1 MAIRGDAAGQAFALP
16 TDPEPEMGAAAS
28 RLDPAR
34 ARMRRLPDPKPLT
47 QHGPAQIIAMCNQ
60 KGGVGKTT
68 STINLGAAL
77 VEYGRKVLLID
88 LDPQGALSV
97 GLGVP
102 AQNFDRTIYNALME
116 RRTSLKDVRVSTDI
130 PGLDLVPSNI
140 DLSAAEVQLVAEVGR
155 EHTLVRALR
164 PMVDRYDYILIDCP
178 PSLGLLTINALL
190 AADEVHIPIAMTYL
204 ALEGVG
210 QVMDAIEAVKRELD
224 HPTLA
229 ITGVIP
235 TFFDGRTRLSREI
248 LQSIR
253 DHFGEV
259 VFATA
264 IRKNVKLDEAQSH
277 HQSIF
282 DYDPRSAGALE
293 YESLVEEVIQRESTA
308 LGRES
313 ARETPG

>member
-1 MAIRGDAAGQAFALP
+1 MSP
-16 TDPEPEMGAAAS
+16 
-28 RLDPAR
+28 
-34 ARMRRLPDPKPLT
+34 
-47 QHGPAQIIAMCNQ
+47 GPQRVIAMVNN

-68 STINLGAAL
+68 CTLNVAAGLARKNRRVLIVDIDPQANASLVLLGAKL
-77 VEYGRKVLLID
+77 FDLPCSLYDVLLE
-88 LDPQGALSV
+88 S
-97 GLGVP
+97 
-102 AQNFDRTIYNALME
+102 DRHIRE
-116 RRTSLKDVRVSTDI
+116 III
-130 PGLDLVPSNI
+130 PTPISGLDLAPSQTN
-140 DLSAAEVQLVAEVGR
+140 LANAELNLASVRGR
-155 EHTLVRALR
+155 ERVLR
-164 PMVDRYDYILIDCP
+164 RSMARGLEDYQYILIDCP

-190 AADEVHIPIAMTYL
+190 AAGEVYIPIAMTYL

-224 HPTLA
+224 HPTLSIA
-229 ITGVIP
+229 GVMP

-248 LQSIR
+248 LHSIR

-308 LGRES
+308 FGREP
-313 ARETPG
+313 ACQTPG

>member
-1 MAIRGDAAGQAFALP
+1 MNEVYVNPVPQRV
-16 TDPEPEMGAAAS
+16 
-28 RLDPAR
+28 
-34 ARMRRLPDPKPLT
+34 
-47 QHGPAQIIAMCNQ
+47 IAMVNN

-68 STINLGAAL
+68 CTLNIAAGL
-77 VEYGRKVLLID
+77 ARRNHRVLIVD
-88 LDPQGALSV
+88 LDPQANASLVLLGAKLFELPHSIYDILLEHDRHV
-97 GLGVP
+97 REIVVP
-102 AQNFDRTIYNALME
+102 
-116 RRTSLKDVRVSTDI
+116 TSI
-130 PGLDLVPSNI
+130 NGLDLVPSQTSLAN
-140 DLSAAEVQLVAEVGR
+140 AELNLTAIRGR
-155 EHTLVRALR
+155 ERVLGRSMARGLEEYH
-164 PMVDRYDYILIDCP
+164 YILIDCP

-210 QVMDAIEAVKRELD
+210 QVMDAIEAVKRELG

>member
-1 MAIRGDAAGQAFALP
+1 MNEVYVNPVPQRV
-16 TDPEPEMGAAAS
+16 
-28 RLDPAR
+28 
-34 ARMRRLPDPKPLT
+34 
-47 QHGPAQIIAMCNQ
+47 IAMVNN

-68 STINLGAAL
+68 CTLNIAAGL
-77 VEYGRKVLLID
+77 ARRNHRVLIVD
-88 LDPQGALSV
+88 LDPQANASLVLLGAKLFELPHSIYDILLEHDRHV
-97 GLGVP
+97 REIVVP
-102 AQNFDRTIYNALME
+102 
-116 RRTSLKDVRVSTDI
+116 TSINS
-130 PGLDLVPSNI
+130 LDLVPSQTSLANAE
-140 DLSAAEVQLVAEVGR
+140 LNLAAIRGR
-155 EHTLVRALR
+155 ERVLGRSMARGLEEYH
-164 PMVDRYDYILIDCP
+164 YILIDCP

>member
-1 MAIRGDAAGQAFALP
+1 MAKISPRV
-16 TDPEPEMGAAAS
+16 
-28 RLDPAR
+28 
-34 ARMRRLPDPKPLT
+34 
-47 QHGPAQIIAMCNQ
+47 IAMVNN

-68 STINLGAAL
+68 CALNIAAGLARKNRRILIIDTDPQANASLVLLGAKL
-77 VEYGRKVLLID
+77 FELPRSVYDILLESDRHI
-88 LDPQGALSV
+88 LEII
-97 GLGVP
+97 VP
-102 AQNFDRTIYNALME
+102 TLIA
-116 RRTSLKDVRVSTDI
+116 
-130 PGLDLVPSNI
+130 GLDLAPSQTSLAN
-140 DLSAAEVQLVAEVGR
+140 AELNLASVRGR
-155 EHTLVRALR
+155 ERVLR
-164 PMVDRYDYILIDCP
+164 RSMAWGLEDYHYILIDCP

-190 AADEVHIPIAMTYL
+190 AAGEVYIPIAMTYL

-210 QVMDAIEAVKRELD
+210 QVMDAIEAVKCELD
-224 HPTLA
+224 HSTLS

-259 VFATA
+259 VFATS

-293 YESLVEEVIQRESTA
+293 YESLVEEVIDRESTA
-308 LGRES
+308 IRRKS
-313 ARETPG
+313 ARQAPG

>member
-1 MAIRGDAAGQAFALP
+1 MSEVHVHPIP
-16 TDPEPEMGAAAS
+16 
-28 RLDPAR
+28 
-34 ARMRRLPDPKPLT
+34 RRV
-47 QHGPAQIIAMCNQ
+47 IAMVNN

-68 STINLGAAL
+68 CTLNITAGLARRS
-77 VEYGRKVLLID
+77 RRVLIVD
-88 LDPQGALSV
+88 LDPQANASLVLLGTKLFELPRSV
-97 GLGVP
+97 YDVLLEPDRHIREIIVP
-102 AQNFDRTIYNALME
+102 TPIA
-116 RRTSLKDVRVSTDI
+116 
-130 PGLDLVPSNI
+130 GLDLAPSQTN
-140 DLSAAEVQLVAEVGR
+140 LANAELNLASVRGR
-155 EHTLVRALR
+155 ERVLRRSMALGLG
-164 PMVDRYDYILIDCP
+164 DYHYILIDCP

-190 AADEVHIPIAMTYL
+190 AAGEVHIPIAMTYL

-224 HPTLA
+224 HPTLS

-259 VFATA
+259 VFATS

-293 YESLVEEVIQRESTA
+293 YESLVEEVIDRESTA

-313 ARETPG
+313 ARQTPG

>member
-1 MAIRGDAAGQAFALP
+1 MNEVYVNPVPQRV
-16 TDPEPEMGAAAS
+16 
-28 RLDPAR
+28 
-34 ARMRRLPDPKPLT
+34 
-47 QHGPAQIIAMCNQ
+47 IAMVNN

-68 STINLGAAL
+68 CTLNIAAGL
-77 VEYGRKVLLID
+77 ARRNHRVLIVD
-88 LDPQGALSV
+88 LDPQANASLVLLGAKLFELPHSIYDILLEHDRHV
-97 GLGVP
+97 REIVVP
-102 AQNFDRTIYNALME
+102 
-116 RRTSLKDVRVSTDI
+116 TSI
-130 PGLDLVPSNI
+130 NGLDLVPSQTSLAN
-140 DLSAAEVQLVAEVGR
+140 AELNLTAIRGR
-155 EHTLVRALR
+155 ERVLGRSMARGLEEYH
-164 PMVDRYDYILIDCP
+164 YILTDCP

-210 QVMDAIEAVKRELD
+210 QVMDAIEAVKRELG

>member
-1 MAIRGDAAGQAFALP
+1 MSEVHVHPIP
-16 TDPEPEMGAAAS
+16 
-28 RLDPAR
+28 
-34 ARMRRLPDPKPLT
+34 RRV
-47 QHGPAQIIAMCNQ
+47 IAMVNN

-68 STINLGAAL
+68 CTLNITAGLARRS
-77 VEYGRKVLLID
+77 RRVLIVD
-88 LDPQGALSV
+88 LDPQANASLVLLGTKLFELPRSV
-97 GLGVP
+97 YDVLLEPDRHIREIIVP
-102 AQNFDRTIYNALME
+102 TPIA
-116 RRTSLKDVRVSTDI
+116 
-130 PGLDLVPSNI
+130 GLDLAPSQTSLAN
-140 DLSAAEVQLVAEVGR
+140 AELNLASVRGR
-155 EHTLVRALR
+155 ERVLR
-164 PMVDRYDYILIDCP
+164 RSTARGLEDYHYIVIDCP

-190 AADEVHIPIAMTYL
+190 AAGEVHIPIAMTYL

-210 QVMDAIEAVKRELD
+210 QVMDAIEAVKRELN
-224 HPTLA
+224 HPTLS

-259 VFATA
+259 VFTTS

-293 YESLVEEVIQRESTA
+293 YESLVEEVIDRESTA

-313 ARETPG
+313 ARQTPG

>member
-1 MAIRGDAAGQAFALP
+1 MDEVYVNP
-16 TDPEPEMGAAAS
+16 VS
-28 RLDPAR
+28 RR
-34 ARMRRLPDPKPLT
+34 V
-47 QHGPAQIIAMCNQ
+47 IAMVNN

-68 STINLGAAL
+68 CALNIAAGLARKDQRVLIVDTDPQANASLVLLGAKL
-77 VEYGRKVLLID
+77 FELPRSVYDVLLE
-88 LDPQGALSV
+88 P
-97 GLGVP
+97 
-102 AQNFDRTIYNALME
+102 DRHIREIIVQTPI
-116 RRTSLKDVRVSTDI
+116 T
-130 PGLDLVPSNI
+130 GLDLAPSQTSLAN
-140 DLSAAEVQLVAEVGR
+140 AELNLASVRGR
-155 EHTLVRALR
+155 ERVLR
-164 PMVDRYDYILIDCP
+164 RSMAQGLEDYQYIVIDCP

-190 AADEVHIPIAMTYL
+190 AAGEVHIPIAMTYL

-224 HPTLA
+224 HPTLS

-248 LQSIR
+248 LHSIR

-259 VFATA
+259 VFATS

-293 YESLVEEVIQRESTA
+293 YESLVEEVIRRESTA

-313 ARETPG
+313 ARQTPG

>member
-1 MAIRGDAAGQAFALP
+1 M
-16 TDPEPEMGAAAS
+16 
-28 RLDPAR
+28 
-34 ARMRRLPDPKPLT
+34 
-47 QHGPAQIIAMCNQ
+47 AQISQRVIAMVNN

-68 STINLGAAL
+68 CALNIAAGLARKDRRVLIVDTDPQANASLVLLGAKL
-77 VEYGRKVLLID
+77 FELPRSVYDVLLEPDRHVREII
-88 LDPQGALSV
+88 
-97 GLGVP
+97 VP
-102 AQNFDRTIYNALME
+102 TPIA
-116 RRTSLKDVRVSTDI
+116 
-130 PGLDLVPSNI
+130 GLDLAPSQTSLAN
-140 DLSAAEVQLVAEVGR
+140 AELNLASVRGR
-155 EHTLVRALR
+155 ERVLR
-164 PMVDRYDYILIDCP
+164 RSMAQGLKDYQYILIDCP
-178 PSLGLLTINALL
+178 PSLGLLTVNALL
-190 AADEVHIPIAMTYL
+190 AAGEVHIPIAMTYL

-210 QVMDAIEAVKRELD
+210 QVMDAIEAVKRDLD

-248 LQSIR
+248 LHSIR

-259 VFATA
+259 VSATS

-293 YESLVEEVIQRESTA
+293 YESLVEEVIRRESTA

-313 ARETPG
+313 ARQTPG

>member
-1 MAIRGDAAGQAFALP
+1 MALISQR
-16 TDPEPEMGAAAS
+16 
-28 RLDPAR
+28 
-34 ARMRRLPDPKPLT
+34 
-47 QHGPAQIIAMCNQ
+47 IIAMVNN

-68 STINLGAAL
+68 CALNIAAGLARRNRRVLIVDTDPQANASLVLLGAKL
-77 VEYGRKVLLID
+77 FELPRSVYDVLLEPDRHVREII
-88 LDPQGALSV
+88 
-97 GLGVP
+97 VP
-102 AQNFDRTIYNALME
+102 TPM
-116 RRTSLKDVRVSTDI
+116 T
-130 PGLDLVPSNI
+130 GLDLAPSQTN
-140 DLSAAEVQLVAEVGR
+140 LANAELNLALVRGR
-155 EHTLVRALR
+155 ERVLR
-164 PMVDRYDYILIDCP
+164 RGMARGLEDYQYILIDCP

-190 AADEVHIPIAMTYL
+190 AAGEVHIPIAMTYL

-224 HPTLA
+224 HLTLS

-293 YESLVEEVIQRESTA
+293 YESLVEEVMQRESTA

-313 ARETPG
+313 ARQTPG

>member
-1 MAIRGDAAGQAFALP
+1 M
-16 TDPEPEMGAAAS
+16 
-28 RLDPAR
+28 
-34 ARMRRLPDPKPLT
+34 
-47 QHGPAQIIAMCNQ
+47 HGVSVTPVSQRVIAMVNN

-68 STINLGAAL
+68 CALNIAAGLARKDRRVLIVDTDPQANASLVLLGAKL
-77 VEYGRKVLLID
+77 FEIPHSIYDVLLE
-88 LDPQGALSV
+88 P
-97 GLGVP
+97 
-102 AQNFDRTIYNALME
+102 DRHIREIISPTPI
-116 RRTSLKDVRVSTDI
+116 T
-130 PGLDLVPSNI
+130 GLDLAPSQTSLAN
-140 DLSAAEVQLVAEVGR
+140 AELNLASVRGR
-155 EHTLVRALR
+155 ERVLR
-164 PMVDRYDYILIDCP
+164 RSMAQGLENYHYVLIDCP

-190 AADEVHIPIAMTYL
+190 AAGEVHIPIAMTYL

-253 DHFGEV
+253 YHFGEV
-259 VFATA
+259 VFATS

-293 YESLVEEVIQRESTA
+293 YESLIEEVIQRESTT

-313 ARETPG
+313 ARQTPG

>member
-1 MAIRGDAAGQAFALP
+1 MNEVYVNPVPQRV
-16 TDPEPEMGAAAS
+16 
-28 RLDPAR
+28 
-34 ARMRRLPDPKPLT
+34 
-47 QHGPAQIIAMCNQ
+47 IAMVNN

-68 STINLGAAL
+68 CTLNIAAGL
-77 VEYGRKVLLID
+77 ARRNHRVLIVD
-88 LDPQGALSV
+88 LDPQANASLVLLGAKLFELPHSIYDILLEHDRHV
-97 GLGVP
+97 REIVVP
-102 AQNFDRTIYNALME
+102 
-116 RRTSLKDVRVSTDI
+116 TSI
-130 PGLDLVPSNI
+130 NGLDLVPSQTSLAN
-140 DLSAAEVQLVAEVGR
+140 AELNLTAIRGR
-155 EHTLVRALR
+155 ERVLGRSMARGLEEYH
-164 PMVDRYDYILIDCP
+164 YILIDCP

-210 QVMDAIEAVKRELD
+210 QVMDAIEAVKRELG

-277 HQSIF
+277 YQSIF

>member
-1 MAIRGDAAGQAFALP
+1 MTSVPPRV
-16 TDPEPEMGAAAS
+16 
-28 RLDPAR
+28 
-34 ARMRRLPDPKPLT
+34 
-47 QHGPAQIIAMCNQ
+47 IAMVNN

-68 STINLGAAL
+68 CALNIAAGLARKDRRVLIVDTDPQANASLVLLGAKL
-77 VEYGRKVLLID
+77 FELPHSIYDILLEPDRHVREIT
-88 LDPQGALSV
+88 
-97 GLGVP
+97 VP
-102 AQNFDRTIYNALME
+102 TPIA
-116 RRTSLKDVRVSTDI
+116 
-130 PGLDLVPSNI
+130 GLDLAPSQTSLAN
-140 DLSAAEVQLVAEVGR
+140 AELNLAPVRGR
-155 EHTLVRALR
+155 ERVLR
-164 PMVDRYDYILIDCP
+164 RSMSQGLENYHYILIDCP

-190 AADEVHIPIAMTYL
+190 AAGEVHIPIAMTYL

-224 HPTLA
+224 HPTLS

-248 LQSIR
+248 LHSIHN
-253 DHFGEV
+253 HFGEV
-259 VFATA
+259 VFATS

-293 YESLVEEVIQRESTA
+293 YESLVEEVIRRESTA

-313 ARETPG
+313 ARQTPG

>member
-1 MAIRGDAAGQAFALP
+1 MSPIPQRV
-16 TDPEPEMGAAAS
+16 
-28 RLDPAR
+28 
-34 ARMRRLPDPKPLT
+34 
-47 QHGPAQIIAMCNQ
+47 IAMVNN

-68 STINLGAAL
+68 CALNIAAGLARKDRRVL
-77 VEYGRKVLLID
+77 VVDTDPQANASLVLLEAKFFELPHSIYD
-88 LDPQGALSV
+88 VLLESDRHIREIV
-97 GLGVP
+97 VP
-102 AQNFDRTIYNALME
+102 TPIA
-116 RRTSLKDVRVSTDI
+116 
-130 PGLDLVPSNI
+130 GLDLAPSQTSLAN
-140 DLSAAEVQLVAEVGR
+140 AELNLASVRGR
-155 EHTLVRALR
+155 EQVLR
-164 PMVDRYDYILIDCP
+164 RSMAQGLEDYHYILIDCP

-190 AADEVHIPIAMTYL
+190 AAGEVHIPIAMTYL

-224 HPTLA
+224 HPTLS

-248 LQSIR
+248 LHSIC

-259 VFATA
+259 VFATS

-293 YESLVEEVIQRESTA
+293 YESLVEEVIRRESTA

-313 ARETPG
+313 ARQTPG

>member
-1 MAIRGDAAGQAFALP
+1 MAQLSQRV
-16 TDPEPEMGAAAS
+16 
-28 RLDPAR
+28 
-34 ARMRRLPDPKPLT
+34 
-47 QHGPAQIIAMCNQ
+47 IAMVNN

-68 STINLGAAL
+68 CALNIAAGLAGKDRRVLIVDTDPQANASLVLLGAKL
-77 VEYGRKVLLID
+77 FELPRSVYDVLLEPDRYIREII
-88 LDPQGALSV
+88 
-97 GLGVP
+97 VP
-102 AQNFDRTIYNALME
+102 TPIA
-116 RRTSLKDVRVSTDI
+116 
-130 PGLDLVPSNI
+130 GLDLAPSQTSLAN
-140 DLSAAEVQLVAEVGR
+140 AELNLASVRGR
-155 EHTLVRALR
+155 ERVLHRSMSRGLE
-164 PMVDRYDYILIDCP
+164 DYHYILIDCP

-190 AADEVHIPIAMTYL
+190 AAGEVHIPIAMTYL

-224 HPTLA
+224 HPTLS

-259 VFATA
+259 VFATS

-293 YESLVEEVIQRESTA
+293 YESLVEEVIRRESAAFGREST
-308 LGRES
+308 RQ
-313 ARETPG
+313 TPG

>member
-1 MAIRGDAAGQAFALP
+1 MV
-16 TDPEPEMGAAAS
+16 
-28 RLDPAR
+28 
-34 ARMRRLPDPKPLT
+34 
-47 QHGPAQIIAMCNQ
+47 NN

-68 STINLGAAL
+68 CALNIAAGLARRDRRVLIVDTDPQANASLVLLGAKL
-77 VEYGRKVLLID
+77 FELPHSIYDVLLEPGRHVREIVVPTPIAG
-88 LDPQGALSV
+88 LNLAPSQTNLANAELNLASV
-97 GLGVP
+97 
-102 AQNFDRTIYNALME
+102 R
-116 RRTSLKDVRVSTDI
+116 
-130 PGLDLVPSNI
+130 
-140 DLSAAEVQLVAEVGR
+140 GR
-155 EHTLVRALR
+155 ERVLR
-164 PMVDRYDYILIDCP
+164 RSMARGLEDYQYILIDCP

-190 AADEVHIPIAMTYL
+190 AAGEVHIPIAMTYL

-224 HPTLA
+224 HPTLS

-248 LQSIR
+248 LHSIR

-259 VFATA
+259 VFATS

-293 YESLVEEVIQRESTA
+293 YESLVEEVIRRESTT
-308 LGRES
+308 LGRKS
-313 ARETPG
+313 AGQTPG